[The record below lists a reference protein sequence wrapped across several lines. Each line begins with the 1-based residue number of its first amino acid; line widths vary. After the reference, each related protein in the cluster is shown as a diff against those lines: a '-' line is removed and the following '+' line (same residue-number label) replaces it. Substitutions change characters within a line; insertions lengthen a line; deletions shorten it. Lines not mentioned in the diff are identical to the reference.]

1 MKPNPELVNE
11 RWKILQFLG
20 SNDFLVTPSK
30 LQENTL
36 GVYYY
41 TSNQPKSPNVPYVI
55 HMNPL
60 TYKAKFEVMQPS
72 HVLATKTT
80 ILYPLSIKIE

>member
-41 TSNQPKSPNVPYVI
+41 TSNQPKSPNVPYVT
-55 HMNPL
+55 HMGPL
-60 TYKAKFEVMQPS
+60 SCQAKFEVMQPPPA
-72 HVLATKTT
+72 LTAWPPFDG
-80 ILYPLSIKIE
+80 ILP